1 MILFKKVKKE
11 IKVKVE
17 EEEGEETVAIEEI
30 VETMVIVE
38 EVVKDEIKIND
49 MKGETSLI
57 LKKEDK
63 RKFNLKIHGS
73 NSSKKITHQMDQM
86 KEEAIAVEE
95 LQEEEAAVVIKM
107 KDLENSIEK
116 KKIRITLQKNLI

>member
-11 IKVKVE
+11 SKVKVE
-17 EEEGEETVAIEEI
+17 EEGGEETVAIEEI
-30 VETMVIVE
+30 VETMVTVE
-38 EVVKDEIKIND
+38 EADKDEIKIKD

-57 LKKEDK
+57 LKMVAK

-86 KEEAIAVEE
+86 KEEVIAVEE
-95 LQEEEAAVVIKM
+95 LLEEEAVGVIKT
-107 KDLENSIEK
+107 KDLENLIEK